1 MPDEP
6 RLLEIGFVRG
16 QLLTEWPALGFT
28 GVDCFGFQVDR
39 ARSRLPQNEFLVQAG
54 EPLTLKAAGAVIIS
68 DVLDEARD
76 VRELQEPVQAVSS
89 PGARLNLNVHF
100 PLWNPRFTAA
110 QRLGRRRK
118 APQSNGWATAN
129 VKTLRHLSKCEVV
142 HTHHHFLM
150 PMHLSGSDSPI
161 NHYPAPLLPFFCL
174 IDFIVARPRWRAAAN
189 PARAWSV
196 SEIIPAR
203 NEPENIAG
211 AVALAPTMSEGS
223 NLIFERGYSRDD
235 TWPRIQK
242 VAAIHPLPKSE
253 ALRQTGYGKGADVRA
268 EIANIVRLVYP
279 MGERAMQFLNL
290 CANKVFGL
298 IFTGLLGQPVKDTLC
313 GNKEPSRAHRKNI
326 AANRSYFGDSDPFGD
341 SDSLFGGA
349 TLSLEVADI
358 PVRYRESSD
367 GETYIQRWRRSRLL
381 LRTVLFAARTSKFA

>member
-16 QLLTEWPALGFT
+16 QLLTEWPALGCT

-39 ARSRLPQNEFLVQAG
+39 ARSRLPQKEFLVQAG

-174 IDFIVARPRWRAAAN
+174 IDFIVPRPRGRAAAN

-211 AVALAPTMSEGS
+211 AVALAPTMSEDS

-235 TWPRIQK
+235 TWTRIQK
-242 VAAIHPLPKSE
+242 VAANHPLPKSE
-253 ALRQTGYGKGADVRA
+253 ALRQTGCGKGASGRD

-341 SDSLFGGA
+341 FDSLFGGA
-349 TLSLEVADI
+349 KLSLKVADI
-358 PVRYRESSD
+358 PVRYRERSFGD
-367 GETYIQRWRRSRLL
+367 TCIQRWRRGWLL